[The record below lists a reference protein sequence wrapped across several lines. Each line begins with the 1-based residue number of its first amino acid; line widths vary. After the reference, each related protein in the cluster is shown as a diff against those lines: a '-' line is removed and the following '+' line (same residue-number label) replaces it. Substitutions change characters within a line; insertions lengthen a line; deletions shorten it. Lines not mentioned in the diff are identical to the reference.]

1 MISLREAFV
10 FITSTESI
18 YSPELLQGFNGAFFQ
33 LGSALLSIAFTLFM
47 LTYYLLV
54 VILKLSVMLLPHTL
68 NTINGIYVFHRT
80 KLSMTDICVEIL
92 VVLLVGTFL
101 FFKKRIVV
109 QWRIFEKYVAK
120 KSKAAAKAAPH
131 VAFFTL
137 SLLISIIGRKFLVHV
152 TSESVLPVVTL
163 LIPIYTTLKELY
175 AITPLSAS
183 DSDVMLHADD
193 SSNGKRMSITPVKP
207 VRKETALNQK
217 LTLWVVLA
225 AYHTLATTFSLVPFS
240 SKIAAILPSVRELA
254 VVVIIW
260 SQLSSQFTDIV
271 FESCKPFLRCL
282 ANTIPASNFGSTSGA
297 SLVSILRMMKIV
309 NHAQEAYLKSLLQ
322 DSFLL
327 LLAIIFLFLPW
338 RIAYVGVI
346 IVALLFPA
354 FRSSNTILGLGNAR
368 STTAQRSVEEGID
381 ETKRWLEYWICAG
394 LLLRTCLLTH
404 PFDLQSQNNLPR
416 PFLTLTLTMK

>member
-1 MISLREAFV
+1 MISVREAFK

-18 YSPELLQGFNGAFFQ
+18 YSPELLQGFHGALLQ
-33 LGSALLSIAFTLFM
+33 LGSSFLSIALTLFM
-47 LTYYLLV
+47 LCYYLLV
-54 VILKLSVMLLPHTL
+54 VVLKLSVMLLPHTL
-68 NTINGIYVFHRT
+68 NTIKAIVEFHRT
-80 KLSMTDICVEIL
+80 KLSTTDICVEL
-92 VVLLVGTFL
+92 LCVLSVGTFL

-131 VAFFTL
+131 VAFFTI

-152 TSESVLPVVTL
+152 TSESVLPIVTL
-163 LIPIYTTLKELY
+163 LIPVYTTLKELY
-175 AITPLSAS
+175 AITPLAVPAS
-183 DSDVMLHADD
+183 DVTLHD
-193 SSNGKRMSITPVKP
+193 SSNNGKRMSITPIKP
-207 VRKETALNQK
+207 VRRETALNQK

-225 AYHTLATTFSLVPFS
+225 AYHTLATTFSLIPYS
-240 SKIAAILPSVRELA
+240 TRIAAILPSVRELA

-271 FESCKPFLRCL
+271 FESCKPLLRCL

-297 SLVSILRMMKIV
+297 SFVSILRMMKIV
-309 NHAQEAYLKSLLQ
+309 NLAQETYLKSLLQ

-338 RIAYVGVI
+338 RMAYVGVI

-354 FRSSNTILGLGNAR
+354 FRSSNTILGLGTAR
-368 STTAQRSVEEGID
+368 GTTAQRSVEEGID

-394 LLLRTCLLTH
+394 I
-404 PFDLQSQNNLPR
+404 PNSNALP
-416 PFLTLTLTMK
+416 PLSVS

>member
-1 MISLREAFV
+1 MISLREAFK

-18 YSPELLQGFNGAFFQ
+18 YSQELLQGFNGAFFQ

-137 SLLISIIGRKFLVHV
+137 SLLISIVGRKFLVHV
-152 TSESVLPVVTL
+152 TSESVLPIVTL
-163 LIPIYTTLKELY
+163 IIPMYTTLKELY

-183 DSDVMLHADD
+183 DSDVILHDN
-193 SSNGKRMSITPVKP
+193 SNNGKRMSITPVKP

-225 AYHTLATTFSLVPFS
+225 AYHTLATSFSLVPFS
-240 SKIAAILPSVRELA
+240 SKIAAILPYVREFA

-271 FESCKPFLRCL
+271 FESCKPLLRCL

-297 SLVSILRMMKIV
+297 SFVSILRMMKLV
-309 NHAQEAYLKSLLQ
+309 NHAQETYLKSLLQ

-354 FRSSNTILGLGNAR
+354 FRSSNAILGFGNVRGA
-368 STTAQRSVEEGID
+368 TAQKSVEEGID

-394 LLLRTCLLTH
+394 QSVTNSPPLTH
-404 PFDLQSQNNLPR
+404 
-416 PFLTLTLTMK
+416 T